1 MMIVLNYFV
10 LNVLFS
16 THLLFVVTFL
26 GWDFLRY
33 SGDSWLLTFLISAFF
48 FNVIS
53 GFTEASFFFFFSVI
67 VEGFGFVEVEGFG
80 FVEVEGFGSVEVE
93 SFGSVEDFFFCFF
106 EVVRSFFKHFVVTI
120 TVTVMLL
127 IYFID
132 KPLFY
137 YCFFFFFW
145 QIS

>member
-10 LNVLFS
+10 LKALFS

-53 GFTEASFFFFFSVI
+53 GFFFSVI

-137 YCFFFFFW
+137 YCYFFW